1 MYQTFDG
8 SLYVCNNLTRLLS
21 TVCLSLP
28 SPAGPV
34 PRSSSDPRLECSRR
48 SRPNSVE
55 RPRNHVLRDEPA
67 GPSRS
72 AGDDRRK
79 SPSTDLLSADI
90 RGILDDLQLEEG
102 IRRAAASSSR
112 VRSSTRASRSA
123 SPAKTTKR
131 TDPLEQPAPKK
142 RHYDAE
148 AVRLYIAQK
157 QEERKK
163 RQAEERRAQREEE
176 ENRNKRLQELYRR
189 QRAGAAKGPVAPEAP
204 IKKRLQETYTKLLM
218 EQSQLRGE
226 INSADITNMS
236 QQVNLFCTEFLQ
248 LVECYVT
255 LSTNIIS
262 NILKY

>member
-1 MYQTFDG
+1 M
-8 SLYVCNNLTRLLS
+8 
-21 TVCLSLP
+21 
-28 SPAGPV
+28 
-34 PRSSSDPRLECSRR
+34 
-48 SRPNSVE
+48 E

-72 AGDDRRK
+72 AVDERRK

-90 RGILDDLQLEEG
+90 RGILDDLQLEED
-102 IRRAAASSSR
+102 ISRRAAASSSR
-112 VRSSTRASRSA
+112 VRASSRASRSA

-131 TDPLEQPAPKK
+131 AEPLEQPVTKK

-148 AVRLYIAQK
+148 AVRLYIVQK

-204 IKKRLQETYTKLLM
+204 IKKRLQETYTKLLL
-218 EQSQLRGE
+218 EQTQLRGE
-226 INSADITNMS
+226 INGADMTNIS
-236 QQVNLFCTEFLQ
+236 QQVNLFCTAFVE
-248 LVECYVT
+248 LVRY
-255 LSTNIIS
+255 
-262 NILKY
+262 YM